1 MPFLP
6 LEPFVRPDN
15 LFEQTDVRDESGDRW
30 WVLRTRPRAEKALA
44 RQLVGR
50 DLRFFLPLYQKR
62 SRANN
67 GRCFDVYHPLFAGYL
82 FLHGDGEARLRALET
97 NCVAQVIA
105 VEDQMQLHRDLVRV
119 HDLMLTDGALTPE
132 EKLEPGKIVEITNG
146 PLMGMRGKVV
156 TRRNK
161 MRFLVE
167 VRFLNQG
174 VSVDIER
181 WMIQPICE
189 PLALATGV

>member
-6 LEPFVRPDN
+6 LEPFVRPDS
-15 LFEQTDVRDESGDRW
+15 LFDQSAVPVENEGRW

-62 SRANN
+62 SRVN
-67 GRCFDVYHPLFAGYL
+67 GRCIDAYHPLFAGYL
-82 FLHGDGEARLRALET
+82 FLHGCGEDRLRALET
-97 NCVAQVIA
+97 NYVAQVIS

-119 HDLMLTDGALTPE
+119 HDLMMTDGALTPE
-132 EKLEPGKIVEITNG
+132 EQLEPGKLVEITNG
-146 PLMGMRGKVV
+146 PLMGMRGTVV

-161 MRFLVE
+161 IRFVVE
-167 VRFLNQG
+167 VRFLHQG

-189 PLALATGV
+189 PLALATGA